1 MNCFFK
7 DFEYCLTYFSFP
19 KEHWPMIKTTNY
31 LELYFKQIRS
41 QIKRIG
47 CFRNRFS
54 AERYI
59 FGLTKVIYH
68 NLEDVT
74 LNVPLHTIA

>member
-1 MNCFFK
+1 MHK
-7 DFEYCLTYFSFP
+7 TSRELLTLSFP
-19 KEHWPMIKTTNY
+19 KERWPMIKTANY

-41 QIKRIG
+41 RIKKIG

-59 FGLTKVIYH
+59 FGLTKLIYH
-68 NLEDVT
+68 NLEDVA
-74 LNVPLHTIA
+74 LNEPLHTFCL